1 MKKRHPRLKDVI
13 IMETPPTP
21 SFKHYGNIHIF
32 IQAFIQ
38 WLHDEKLRNY
48 CEYSDKEKLDHVLNN
63 LNKSFKIALLKI
75 EKKINSLYADTLDP
89 QPLSLHLQVTNDLRM
104 YITNLIP
111 NDKKDDLT
119 NRNVPKLF
127 AVKLSNMPSHV
138 ILTPRDAADDKL
150 PTYASKLSDNQCAH
164 LKTVGKA
171 LVEIMDNNLKAGRD
185 LLQDLLKCGEIRKLD
200 AAIANAMKQDKIGMS
215 FFTVLNMNI
224 RDAAMEQVDEGST
237 LSKTEEGEFSTGDN
251 ANRYQILQHIYTRCQ
266 EEVEKT
272 VSPGAGLLN
281 KLLRTDQDTI
291 RANQLRHYLCPQAPK
306 TISSPDGKSVELP
319 GSDAL
324 VKPSELIDALQNAVK
339 QIRTVEKTGT
349 VDVSAAAAL
358 VESCRQ
364 VAIEA
369 RLAVGEGYGIESE
382 ELKEFELSLQPVFRP
397 DNADS
402 EYIKGV

>member
-1 MKKRHPRLKDVI
+1 MK
-13 IMETPPTP
+13 
-21 SFKHYGNIHIF
+21 
-32 IQAFIQ
+32 
-38 WLHDEKLRNY
+38 
-48 CEYSDKEKLDHVLNN
+48 
-63 LNKSFKIALLKI
+63 
-75 EKKINSLYADTLDP
+75 
-89 QPLSLHLQVTNDLRM
+89 LHLAFSSFILLLDSTSSFQVHPQLVNKIPSSPFRITATSINPRQQQSFNSISSNPLLILRSEKTDTTESAPEQGEGREELTDDELTLISAIAQTDTASLDSFLMTN
-104 YITNLIP
+104 
-111 NDKKDDLT
+111 
-119 NRNVPKLF
+119 
-127 AVKLSNMPSHV
+127 LSNMPSHV